1 VLKQSQQE
9 SVMQPEPSPSASAV
23 PAKKA
28 GRADL
33 PDKLVPIIMAGGSG
47 TRLWPISRD
56 TMPKQF
62 ISLLE
67 GGESTFQATVRR
79 VSGGI
84 FGAPI
89 VITNNDFRFIC
100 AEQLQNCRVAGE
112 IILEPVRRD
121 SAPAV
126 AVGALLAARRDPEA
140 ICVVL
145 ASDHLIRDGAAFA
158 SDCLTAARLAAAGR
172 IMTLGITPTHP
183 STAYGYIEAGEAL
196 PEADDASVLENF
208 VEKPDKALAERYQ
221 REGYCW
227 NSGNFVFAARQM
239 IEELRAHAPEVLAAA
254 ENAVNRAERDLDFV
268 RLDPASFEAA
278 PKISI
283 DYAVMEKTQAAGVLR
298 ATFDW
303 SDIGSWD
310 LIHDVKEKDASGNVA
325 EGPVTLLDVTGSL
338 VRSEEILTTVI
349 GLKDV
354 IVVTTHDAVLV
365 AAKERA
371 SDVKVLVAKLQEQ
384 GRREATEHLRIHR
397 PWGWYQRIDI
407 GPRFQVK
414 HICVKP
420 GGTLSLQRHYHR
432 AEHWV
437 IVHGTAE
444 VTIDDEVKIYHE
456 NEAAYLPIG
465 CVHRMRNPGKIDL
478 KLIEVQ
484 VGSYTGEDDI
494 VRFEDV
500 YARS

>member
-1 VLKQSQQE
+1 MLKQSQQE
-9 SVMQPEPSPSASAV
+9 MQPESSPSASAF
-23 PAKKA
+23 PAKKQ
-28 GRADL
+28 GLADATH
-33 PDKLVPIIMAGGSG
+33 KLVPIIMAGGSG

-62 ISLLE
+62 TPLLE
-67 GGESTFQATVRR
+67 DGESTFQATIRR
-79 VSGGI
+79 VSGPI
-84 FGAPI
+84 FDVPI
-89 VITNNDFRFIC
+89 IVTNNDFRFIC
-100 AEQLQNCRVAGE
+100 AEQLQNCKVRGE
-112 IILEPVRRD
+112 IILEPSRRD

-126 AVGALLAARRDPEA
+126 AVGALIALRRDPEA
-140 ICVVL
+140 ICMVL
-145 ASDHLIRDGAAFA
+145 ASDHLIRDAAAFA
-158 SDCLTAARLAAAGR
+158 SDCLVAARLAEEGR
-172 IMTLGITPTHP
+172 IMTFGVSPTHP
-183 STAYGYIEAGEAL
+183 STAYGYIKPGEAL
-196 PEADDASVLENF
+196 PEADDAFVLEKF
-208 VEKPDKALAERYQ
+208 VEKPDRALAELYQ

-227 NSGNFVFAARQM
+227 NSGNFVFTAKRM

-254 ENAVNRAERDLDFV
+254 ENAVNGAERDLDFV

-283 DYAVMEKTQAAGVLR
+283 DYAVMERARAAGILR
-298 ATFDW
+298 ASFDW

-310 LIHDVKEKDASGNVA
+310 LIHHVKKKDESGNVV
-325 EGPVTLLDVTGSL
+325 EGPVALLDVAGSF
-338 VRSEEILTTVI
+338 VRSDEILTAVI

-371 SDVKVLVAKLQEQ
+371 ADVKSLVAKLQEQ
-384 GRREATEHLRIHR
+384 GRREATEHLRVHR

-420 GGTLSLQRHYHR
+420 NGTLSLQRHYHR

-444 VTIDDEVKIYHE
+444 VTIDNEVKIYHE